1 MLWLPRV
8 SRVIWAMLFQVAN
21 LRSWCSWPKL
31 LWSLKRFED
40 WIRNWVQLNLGLIYL
55 KTFWDGKMDSVH
67 FNVRYSDPDCKVYVM
82 LKRLSLIYFGMKLK
96 NVLKHI
102 CDWTSPD
109 CWSDSKPEVRELL
122 ESIRQYRH
130 HDDNIFTVQ
139 FSATNTTCSDD

>member
-1 MLWLPRV
+1 
-8 SRVIWAMLFQVAN
+8 
-21 LRSWCSWPKL
+21 
-31 LWSLKRFED
+31 
-40 WIRNWVQLNLGLIYL
+40 
-55 KTFWDGKMDSVH
+55 MDSSILMSVIQILT
-67 FNVRYSDPDCKVYVM
+67 VKSKLC
-82 LKRLSLIYFGMKLK
+82 LKDSLVYFGMKLK